1 MFKISK
7 TTTTIKLSYS
17 LVLRAQRKKKVH
29 LRVCSPLCSNS
40 LFFSFSFMCIDCMS
54 SRVLSLNKDVSRGG
68 GVKGSRGNLR
78 QLEGGKGKKKTQT
91 ISAKKKKTAYY
102 KRECGRE
109 NQRTAVKRIS
119 QKSNNSMPSFWQSTF
134 LSLQR
139 SLSSFDNLA
148 F

>member
-1 MFKISK
+1 M
-7 TTTTIKLSYS
+7 
-17 LVLRAQRKKKVH
+17 
-29 LRVCSPLCSNS
+29 
-40 LFFSFSFMCIDCMS
+40 
-54 SRVLSLNKDVSRGG
+54 
-68 GVKGSRGNLR
+68 KGSRGNLR
-78 QLEGGKGKKKTQT
+78 QLEGGKGEKKNANHKCK
-91 ISAKKKKTAYY
+91 KKKKTAYY